1 MCNNKFRRQRS
12 LDRQSGIAGVELV
25 LFLPIFLILMVASIH
40 VTRVMHLKLEVLVDA
55 RNAATL
61 PDFYVHIPTFSRYGV
76 PKLHSAKKTKPES
89 NSWDVVETMRQGGKS
104 DYNNVGGLT
113 QVLNGS
119 PIRLSQGA
127 TQTLYKT
134 HPSLPGGFVLIKE
147 KHGLLRDSKWLR
159 EQMPLGYDNYL
170 HSRLRPKKLYGNFF
184 PCRTGDLASA
194 KKAKGCK

>member
-1 MCNNKFRRQRS
+1 MCNSRSQRRLGREA
-12 LDRQSGIAGVELV
+12 GIAGVELV

-40 VTRVMHLKLEVLVDA
+40 LTRMMHLKLEVLVDA

-61 PDFYVHIPTFSRYGV
+61 PDFYIHIPTVSRYGV
-76 PKLHSAKKTKPES
+76 PKLHTAKKIKPGS
-89 NSWDVVETMRQGGKS
+89 NSWDMVTTMRQGGQS
-104 DYNNVGGLT
+104 HYGNVGGLT

-119 PIRLSQGA
+119 PLRLSQGSS
-127 TQTLYKT
+127 QTLYRT
-134 HPSLPGGFVLIKE
+134 HPSLPGGLVLIKE

-184 PCRTGDLASA
+184 PCRTGNLASA
-194 KKAKGCK
+194 KKAQGCQ